1 MATLAQLCPE
11 LGAIAAKGR
20 NDHYQH
26 RPNRQHLSNYAL
38 CMRDLE
44 RLGTDG
50 IFASCKGVR
59 TPKRAKNSFSKEKAG
74 TCGTMITTRRFDG
87 SRITCVCKARR
98 V

>member
-11 LGAIAAKGR
+11 LGAIAAKGG

-26 RPNRQHLSNYAL
+26 RPNRQCLSNYAL

-59 TPKRAKNSFSKEKAG
+59 SAKKARNTASTEKAG
-74 TCGTMITTRRFDG
+74 RVGDSIATKRFCD
-87 SRITCVCKARR
+87 SHVTHVYRTKWL
-98 V
+98 